1 MLEVVRS
8 VGAGG
13 EMRKQAVVGGGW
25 LREKPKI
32 EVPEQHGTSVSLSAK
47 WACEVVVRSKGIHPR
62 GLGDSTE

>member
-1 MLEVVRS
+1 
-8 VGAGG
+8 
-13 EMRKQAVVGGGW
+13 MRKQAVVGGGW